1 MERAGVAVFNG
12 IKELLPEGGRITVC
26 CGKGN
31 NGGDGFVAARL
42 ALEHS
47 FGVECLVASPETE
60 LSPLAREQMQ
70 MARDA
75 GINVV
80 FCDEAR
86 YKRRVECLG
95 CRDLI
100 VDALLGTGVHSEIR
114 GPMREAIH
122 SINRSGVPVLA
133 VDVPSGIS
141 CDTGEELG
149 ESVWALQT
157 ITFGLPKP
165 FLFQGTGLEHAG
177 YWSVEDIGLPPT
189 LLQEPTESKL
199 VSAQWV
205 ADMLPARLRASHKG
219 DNGHVLIVAGSQ
231 GMPGAAVMAARSA
244 LRSGAGLVSVASTPY
259 VCQVLAS
266 HLPECLSIVLPE
278 KDGVI
283 SKEAV
288 PLLMDAQSKCD
299 AALFG
304 PGLTHAEP
312 IMGLLFEL
320 WSDWHK
326 PSVIDADALNVVSHG
341 VPLPKTECVLTPHPG
356 EMGRLLQSSIA
367 EIQADRFKTV
377 RRAVEELGRCV
388 LLKGPYTVVGDAGRP
403 MVVNDTGNPG
413 MATGG
418 MGDVLGGL
426 LVTLLS
432 QDLPPYYAA
441 SCAMHW
447 HGLAGDICAEE
458 IGAVGY
464 TATDLAN
471 ALPRARA
478 KMLASCDKDTFS
490 SF

>member
-1 MERAGVAVFNG
+1 MERAGAAVFREVR
-12 IKELLPEGGRITVC
+12 ELLPEGGRITFC

-42 ALEHS
+42 AHEQGL
-47 FGVECLVASPETE
+47 VCECLVAASESE
-60 LSPLAREQMQ
+60 LSDLAREQMQ
-70 MARDA
+70 AARD
-75 GINVV
+75 GGSNVL
-80 FCDEAR
+80 FADDPR
-86 YKRRVECLG
+86 YKRRVDCLG

-100 VDALLGTGVHSEIR
+100 VDALLGTGAKSEVR
-114 GPMREAIH
+114 GPVRDAIH
-122 SINRSGVPVLA
+122 AINRSGVPVLA

-165 FLFQGTGLEHAG
+165 FLFQGTGLEHSG
-177 YWSVEDIGLPPT
+177 LWTVDDIGLPPT
-189 LLQEPTESKL
+189 LLQEPTEARL

-231 GMPGAAVMAARSA
+231 GMPGAAVMAARAA
-244 LRSGAGLVSVASTPY
+244 LRSGAGLVSIASTPY
-259 VCQVLAS
+259 VCQILAS
-266 HLPECLSIVLPE
+266 HLPECLFIVLPE

-283 SKEAV
+283 AKEAI
-288 PLLMDAQSKCD
+288 PLLVDAQTKCD

-304 PGLTHAEP
+304 PGLTHDQSV
-312 IMGLLFEL
+312 IDVLFGL
-320 WSDWHK
+320 WAGWQK
-326 PSVIDADALNVVSHG
+326 PCVIDADALNAVSLG
-341 VPLPKTECVLTPHPG
+341 VPLPKAECVLTPHPG
-356 EMGRLLQSSIA
+356 EMGRLLQSSVA
-367 EIQADRFKTV
+367 EIQSDRFRTV
-377 RRAVEELGRCV
+377 HRAIKQLGRCV
-388 LLKGPYTVVGDAGRP
+388 LLKGPYTVVGDTGRP

-426 LVTLLS
+426 LTTLLS

-464 TATDLAN
+464 TAIDLAN